1 MSRSLLLGG
10 FALLAGLSLV
20 ALWRAVGEVDAAE
33 PPAAPRALAET
44 PQAGEPLPELVD
56 PGASGSTAAVT
67 GNMRSAT
74 PRREAVLGAIQDCAM
89 LAHQLLS
96 GEEGCEAMR
105 AELRAVLETTRRLL
119 DAEFPGRWGTEPG
132 A

>member
-1 MSRSLLLGG
+1 MPSDEQIEPGMAA
-10 FALLAGLSLV
+10 ALLA
-20 ALWRAVGEVDAAE
+20 AA
-33 PPAAPRALAET
+33 ARI
-44 PQAGEPLPELVD
+44 
-56 PGASGSTAAVT
+56 SGSTAAVT

-74 PRREAVLGAIQDCAM
+74 PRREAVLGAVQDCAM

-105 AELRAVLETTRRLL
+105 AELRAVLEATRRLL